1 MDKSEVVSAVTE
13 ILTPIL
19 VAGLTFL
26 SAWLAKLITAKV
38 KGEYLRGVLVRL
50 DEAVFTAVKS
60 VAQTYADALKVARED
75 GKLEPAE
82 RLEAK
87 RRALGALKSY
97 LGTKGIAELG
107 KILGLGSASQVEEYL
122 AGKVEAAVHD
132 LNLVKKS
139 TERDEVPPLGVV
151 PAAL

>member
-1 MDKSEVVSAVTE
+1 LSPRILRRDDGRNCIPIKTRLRPAAGGTSGGIMKSELFSSLIE
-13 ILTPIL
+13 ILTPVL

-26 SAWLAKLITAKV
+26 SAWLARLITAKV

-60 VAQTYADALKVARED
+60 VAQTYADALKTARED

-82 RLEAK
+82 RQEAK

-97 LGTKGIAELG
+97 
-107 KILGLGSASQVEEYL
+107 
-122 AGKVEAAVHD
+122 
-132 LNLVKKS
+132 
-139 TERDEVPPLGVV
+139 
-151 PAAL
+151 

>member
-1 MDKSEVVSAVTE
+1 MDKSEVVSSVIE
-13 ILTPIL
+13 ILTPVL

-50 DEAVFTAVKS
+50 DESVFTAVKS
-60 VAQTYADALKVARED
+60 VAQTYADALKSARED
-75 GKLEPAE
+75 GKLDPAE
-82 RLEAK
+82 RQEAK
-87 RRALGALKSY
+87 RRALSALKSY
-97 LGTKGIAELG
+97 LGAKGIGELG
-107 KILGLGSASQVEEYL
+107 KILGLTSDAQVEEFL

-132 LNLVKKS
+132 LNLVKRS

-151 PAAL
+151 PAGA

>member
-1 MDKSEVVSAVTE
+1 MNKSEIVFSLIE

-19 VAGLTFL
+19 VAGLTLL

-60 VAQTYADALKVARED
+60 VAQTYADTLKSARED

-82 RLEAK
+82 RQEAK
-87 RRALGALKSY
+87 RRALNALKSY
-97 LGTKGIAELG
+97 LGTKGIGELG
-107 KILGLGSASQVEEYL
+107 KILGLASAKQVEEYL

-132 LNLVKKS
+132 LNLVKKKG
-139 TERDEVPPLGVV
+139 DEVPPLAVV
-151 PAAL
+151 PAGA

>member
-1 MDKSEVVSAVTE
+1 MDKNEIFSSILE

-60 VAQTYADALKVARED
+60 VAQTYADALKSARED

-82 RLEAK
+82 RQEAK
-87 RRALGALKSY
+87 RRALNALKSY
-97 LGTKGIAELG
+97 LGTRGIGELG
-107 KILGLGSASQVEEYL
+107 KILGLASANQVEEYL

-132 LNLVKKS
+132 LNFAKKTAGGGEAS
-139 TERDEVPPLGVV
+139 PLAVV
-151 PAAL
+151 PAGA